1 MPDLVEKYIATLTE
15 KECIVLEI
23 AKEYLGS
30 SFDISINLG
39 AAVTAK
45 IPKITITTTSS
56 IKVKPC

>member
-30 SFDISINLG
+30 SFDISI
-39 AAVTAK
+39 
-45 IPKITITTTSS
+45 S
-56 IKVKPC
+56 IGFKNWINNQ